1 MRDPALASVYVDYF
15 NETHGM
21 VRDTMRRFVNEAVKP
36 HIDAWEEA
44 GAFPREIYPQAGQP
58 GLAEHRPSDR
68 VWRLGRQDV
77 FLKVAASELMRS
89 GSGGFV
95 ASLGSLDIGLPPAGL
110 AHGLGGA
117 QGTHRAAG
125 ARGRED
131 HRPGHHRAQRRLGC
145 GQPHPRG
152 ATATTTWSTA
162 PRPSSPRA
170 RADYYTVA
178 VRTGE
183 AGFGGVSLLLIE
195 KGTPGFTVGRKL
207 KKMGWWASDTAELFF
222 QDCRVPAENLLGPE
236 NSGFFT
242 IMANFQAERLSLAIM
257 AYMTAQLA
265 LEQCLAYVK
274 ERTTFGKPLSKHQV
288 IRHKLAEMAT
298 QVNVAREYTYRCA
311 ARMQAGESAIAEVS
325 MAKNFATSVST
336 MVTDEA
342 VQIFGGMGYMR
353 ESLVERLYRDNRILS
368 IGGGTHEI
376 MNEIISEATGV
387 VTDMAMPPLLSG
399 LRVLDLTRNLPGRL
413 PRACWPTW
421 APPSSRWSRPR
432 VTRRGRWRRCSR
444 RSTTARNA
452 AASTS
457 AAAPTSTACAP
468 GCRRPTCCST
478 ASAPVCCR
486 AWGWMRP
493 RCTR

>member
-1 MRDPALASVYVDYF
+1 MRDKALSGVYVDYF

-36 HIDAWEEA
+36 HIDEWEEA
-44 GAFPREIYPQAGQP
+44 GGFPREIYPQAG
-58 GLAEHRPSDR
+58 GLGL
-68 VWRLGRQDV
+68 LGIGHPTEFGGSGEQDV
-77 FLKVAASELMRS
+77 FLKVAASEELMRS

-95 ASLGSLDIGLPPAGL
+95 ASLGSLDIGLPPVWRMGSDALKQRIVPQVLAGEKIIAL
-110 AHGLGGA
+110 AITEPSGGSDVA
-117 QGTHRAAG
+117 NLKTRAVRDG
-125 ARGRED
+125 D
-131 HRPGHHRAQRRLGC
+131 HYVVNGSKTFITSG
-145 GQPHPRG
+145 
-152 ATATTTWSTA
+152 
-162 PRPSSPRA
+162 A
-170 RADYYTVA
+170 RADYYTEA

-195 KGTPGFTVGRKL
+195 KGTPGFTVGRTL

-222 QDCRVPAENLLGPE
+222 QDCRVPVENLLGPE

-376 MNEIISEATGV
+376 MNEIISKQ
-387 VTDMAMPPLLSG
+387 LG
-399 LRVLDLTRNLPGRL
+399 L
-413 PRACWPTW
+413 
-421 APPSSRWSRPR
+421 
-432 VTRRGRWRRCSR
+432 
-444 RSTTARNA
+444 
-452 AASTS
+452 
-457 AAAPTSTACAP
+457 
-468 GCRRPTCCST
+468 
-478 ASAPVCCR
+478 
-486 AWGWMRP
+486 
-493 RCTR
+493 

>member
-1 MRDPALASVYVDYF
+1 MRDKALSGAYVDYF

-36 HIDAWEEA
+36 HIDEWEEA
-44 GAFPREIYPQAGQP
+44 GAFPREIYPQAGSL
-58 GLAEHRPSDR
+58 GLLSIGHPTEFGGS
-68 VWRLGRQDV
+68 GEQDV
-77 FLKVAASELMRS
+77 FLKVAASEELMRS

-95 ASLGSLDIGLPPAGL
+95 ASLGSLDIGLPPVWRMGSEALKQRIVPQVLAGEKIIAL
-110 AHGLGGA
+110 AITEPSGGSDVA
-117 QGTHRAAG
+117 NLKTRAVRDG
-125 ARGRED
+125 D
-131 HRPGHHRAQRRLGC
+131 HYVVNGSKTFITSG
-145 GQPHPRG
+145 
-152 ATATTTWSTA
+152 
-162 PRPSSPRA
+162 A

-195 KGTPGFTVGRKL
+195 KGTPGFTVGRNL

-257 AYMTAQLA
+257 ATMTAQLA

-376 MNEIISEATGV
+376 MNEIISKQ
-387 VTDMAMPPLLSG
+387 LG
-399 LRVLDLTRNLPGRL
+399 L
-413 PRACWPTW
+413 
-421 APPSSRWSRPR
+421 
-432 VTRRGRWRRCSR
+432 
-444 RSTTARNA
+444 
-452 AASTS
+452 
-457 AAAPTSTACAP
+457 
-468 GCRRPTCCST
+468 
-478 ASAPVCCR
+478 
-486 AWGWMRP
+486 
-493 RCTR
+493 

>member
-21 VRDTMRRFVNEAVKP
+21 VRNTMRRFVNEAVKP
-36 HIDAWEEA
+36 HIDEWEEA
-44 GAFPREIYPQAGQP
+44 GAFPREIYPQAGSL
-58 GLAEHRPSDR
+58 GLLSIGHPTEFGGS
-68 VWRLGRQDV
+68 GEQDV
-77 FLKVAASELMRS
+77 FLKVAASEELMRS

-95 ASLGSLDIGLPPAGL
+95 ASLGSLDIGLPPVWRMGSDALKQRIVPQVLAGEKIIAL
-110 AHGLGGA
+110 AITEPSGGSDVA
-117 QGTHRAAG
+117 NLKTRAVRDG
-125 ARGRED
+125 D
-131 HRPGHHRAQRRLGC
+131 HYVVNGSKTFITSG
-145 GQPHPRG
+145 
-152 ATATTTWSTA
+152 
-162 PRPSSPRA
+162 A

-195 KGTPGFTVGRKL
+195 KGTPGFTVGRNL

-222 QDCRVPAENLLGPE
+222 QDCRVPVENLLGPE

-257 AYMTAQLA
+257 ATMTAQLA

-376 MNEIISEATGV
+376 MNEIISKQ
-387 VTDMAMPPLLSG
+387 LG
-399 LRVLDLTRNLPGRL
+399 L
-413 PRACWPTW
+413 
-421 APPSSRWSRPR
+421 
-432 VTRRGRWRRCSR
+432 
-444 RSTTARNA
+444 
-452 AASTS
+452 
-457 AAAPTSTACAP
+457 
-468 GCRRPTCCST
+468 
-478 ASAPVCCR
+478 
-486 AWGWMRP
+486 
-493 RCTR
+493 

>member
-36 HIDAWEEA
+36 HIDEWEEA
-44 GAFPREIYPQAGQP
+44 GGFPREIYPQAG
-58 GLAEHRPSDR
+58 GLGL
-68 VWRLGRQDV
+68 LGIGHPTEFGGSGEQDV
-77 FLKVAASELMRS
+77 FLKVAASEELMRS

-95 ASLGSLDIGLPPAGL
+95 ASLGSLDIGLPPVWRMGSDALKQRIVPQVLAGEKIIAL
-110 AHGLGGA
+110 AITEPSGGSDVA
-117 QGTHRAAG
+117 NLKTRAVRDG
-125 ARGRED
+125 D
-131 HRPGHHRAQRRLGC
+131 HYVINGSKTFITSG
-145 GQPHPRG
+145 
-152 ATATTTWSTA
+152 
-162 PRPSSPRA
+162 A

-195 KGTPGFTVGRKL
+195 KGTPGFTVGRNL

-376 MNEIISEATGV
+376 MNEIISKQ
-387 VTDMAMPPLLSG
+387 LG
-399 LRVLDLTRNLPGRL
+399 L
-413 PRACWPTW
+413 
-421 APPSSRWSRPR
+421 
-432 VTRRGRWRRCSR
+432 
-444 RSTTARNA
+444 
-452 AASTS
+452 
-457 AAAPTSTACAP
+457 
-468 GCRRPTCCST
+468 
-478 ASAPVCCR
+478 
-486 AWGWMRP
+486 
-493 RCTR
+493 